1 MSDRMTSEALARMAR
16 CAAEQIRSHHAL
28 LSQLDSACGDGD
40 HGTTMIRLIERV
52 ANKVEV
58 APETPL
64 RTVFKD
70 AGWQLLGG
78 DGGASGALFGAFV
91 LGMAA
96 DSPEADSEMGI
107 QEVDTALE
115 AGLRN
120 CRRYTRAAPG
130 DKTLLD
136 ALVPALAAFSSAT
149 GRGASLADAF
159 REAALAAQAGAEA
172 TRRMTARAGRGRN
185 LGNRTLGHQDPGATS
200 VALLFRGFHQGFIGS
215 ERGTDHAGC

>member
-1 MSDRMTSEALARMAR
+1 MSDRMTSAALTRMAR

-52 ANKVEV
+52 ANEVEV
-58 APETPL
+58 APGTPL

-78 DGGASGALFGAFV
+78 DGGASGALLGAFV

-96 DSPEADSEMGI
+96 DSPEADSEMGSL
-107 QEVDTALE
+107 EVDSALE

-120 CRRYTRAAPG
+120 CRRYTQAAPG

-136 ALVPALAAFSSAT
+136 ALVPALAAFSSAA
-149 GRGASLADAF
+149 GRGASLADAL

-172 TRRMTARAGRGRN
+172 TRHMTTRAGRGRN
-185 LGNRTLGHQDPGATS
+185 LGDRTLGHQDPGATS
-200 VALLFRGFHQGFIGS
+200 VALLFKGFYQGFIGS
-215 ERGTDHAGC
+215 ERGTDHAG